1 MLKRASL
8 ALSHYPDACFRVCS
22 CSTCLRMYHVVKCKE
37 DLNVVQKSNQD
48 YRRSPKDLQ
57 SVLTCQ
63 EGICDI
69 LSHRPDQSLQSAFL
83 KDLEK
88 HLNQKILRKE
98 YLGREMTSLKRE
110 IFCETASSADG
121 CGEEKCGTG
130 SSRGMKK
137 KKCGKGGGKKG
148 DDGEDDMEKLKKR
161 CKEFQSE
168 KKLEK
173 CREKVAMKKCKKMAK
188 AKKCQKKD
196 KIEQCMKCVKKERG
210 DEDEECEVEKKCP
223 DEEEELEKLNKEIQK
238 LADQMNC
245 EKLAK
250 IEAIKQACREEKER
264 EECARLAEESRR
276 RAEEERKR
284 AEEEARRM
292 AEEEAKKGPEEDLC
306 EIKRQCAQLAKEARK
321 KAKAKQ
327 KKLKALAAKA
337 RAKKMKEQCK
347 KIAAIQKC
355 RKQAKKDQADKEK
368 AECEKAAKEE
378 ADRLKAL
385 QVAEQARKRAES
397 ADNAKKAM
405 CQKINE
411 QQKPKDVDVCAKY
424 KFKEAVQVK
433 KELSKSAQV
442 ADVKENIKRE
452 VKKEIAKTP
461 PPPPPQPPKAAN
473 PSPTPPPPS
482 PPKPKHN
489 SKPNPDGLFQI
500 CKKIAEKKLRQRKMK
515 IKVLKAK
522 CKKIALKEQCKCE
535 KKAKKAKELDEYCK
549 KKK

>member
-8 ALSHYPDACFRVCS
+8 ALSHYPNACFRVCS
-22 CSTCLRMYHVVKCKE
+22 CSTCLRMYHVVKCRE

-48 YRRSPKDLQ
+48 YRTMPKELQ
-57 SVLTCQ
+57 RVLTCQ
-63 EGICDI
+63 EDTFDI
-69 LSHRPDQSLQSAFL
+69 LSHRPDQPLRSAFL

-98 YLGREMTSLKRE
+98 FLGREMTSFKRE

-130 SSRGMKK
+130 SSRGKK
-137 KKCGKGGGKKG
+137 KREKCGKGGGKKG
-148 DDGEDDMEKLKKR
+148 DDGEDDMERLKKR
-161 CKEFQSE
+161 CKEFRSE
-168 KKLEK
+168 KKLNK
-173 CREKVAMKKCKKMAK
+173 CREKVAMNKCKKMAR
-188 AKKCQKKD
+188 AKKCQKKN

-264 EECARLAEESRR
+264 EECARLAAEARR

-306 EIKRQCAQLAKEARK
+306 EIKRQCALLAKEARK

-337 RAKKMKEQCK
+337 RAMKMKEQCK

-355 RKQAKKDQADKEK
+355 RQQAKKDQADKDK

-385 QVAEQARKRAES
+385 QEAELARKRAEC
-397 ADNAKKAM
+397 ADKSKKAM
-405 CQKINE
+405 CQKINK
-411 QQKPKDVDVCAKY
+411 QQKPKEDVCAKY

-433 KELSKSAQV
+433 KEASKSAQV
-442 ADVKENIKRE
+442 SDVKENS
-452 VKKEIAKTP
+452 KKEIAKTP

-473 PSPTPPPPS
+473 PSPTPPAPS
-482 PPKPKHN
+482 PPKPKA
-489 SKPNPDGLFQI
+489 KPNPDGLFQI
-500 CKKIAEKKLRQRKMK
+500 CKKIAEKKLRQRKKK

-535 KKAKKAKELDEYCK
+535 RKARKAKELDEYCK